1 MSCGRLKLSKEEEK
15 ELRTLILSMVDE
27 PLVRV
32 IKLADRPHN
41 MRTLYALKP
50 AKQRAIWYRI
60 WSPNWGEGR
69 GDAGSGIVN
78 FPLCRSRLGLG
89 VPPSVPPSRGA

>member
-69 GDAGSGIVN
+69 GDV
-78 FPLCRSRLGLG
+78 LR
-89 VPPSVPPSRGA
+89 PPRWGHASSLFQAAHSCV